1 MFSIMLGN
9 IIINNVNTIRNTML
23 CNDIRNNI
31 FILFLSKNHIRLFEG
46 PISNLL
52 SSRFERVNRPFLKSI
67 SELSK

>member
-23 CNDIRNNI
+23 CNDIHNNI

-46 PISNLL
+46 PISNLQ
-52 SSRFERVNRPFLKSI
+52 SSKV
-67 SELSK
+67 